1 MKRTL
6 LTLVLILFAVSALA
20 AERKVLVYTHNGVG
34 YVHDNIPYS
43 VAAIKK
49 LGAEN
54 SFAVDSSDDPKVF
67 TTENLKQY
75 KVLVFSNTNNEAFEN
90 EEQRA
95 AFKAFIQGGGGLV
108 GIHSAAGSER
118 KWPYFTA
125 VMGGKFVRHPQIQD
139 FTIRV
144 KEPGFPSVA
153 HLPEQFTWNDECY
166 FTENNNPDIKPIL
179 VTDSA
184 KLDDPKKDDH
194 VGDKFGDSVP
204 LSWYHTYDGGREF
217 YLALGHKIE
226 DYKNPMLLKQIL
238 GGILWAMGDA
248 R

>member
-1 MKRTL
+1 MKRTVL
-6 LTLVLILFAVSALA
+6 SIVLILFSVAASA
-20 AERKVLVYTHNGVG
+20 AERKILVYTHNGVG

-54 SFAVDSSDDPKVF
+54 GFEVDSSDDPKVF
-67 TTENLKQY
+67 TKDNLKQY
-75 KVLVFSNTNNEAFEN
+75 RVLVFSNTNNEAFEN
-90 EEQRA
+90 QEQRD

-144 KEPGFPSVA
+144 KDPSFPAVA
-153 HLPEQFTWNDECY
+153 HLPEHFTWNDECY
-166 FTENNNPDIKPIL
+166 FTENNNPDIKPVL

-194 VGDKFGDSVP
+194 AGDKFGDAVP
-204 LSWYHTYDGGREF
+204 LAWYHTYDGGREF
-217 YLALGHKIE
+217 YTALGHKIE